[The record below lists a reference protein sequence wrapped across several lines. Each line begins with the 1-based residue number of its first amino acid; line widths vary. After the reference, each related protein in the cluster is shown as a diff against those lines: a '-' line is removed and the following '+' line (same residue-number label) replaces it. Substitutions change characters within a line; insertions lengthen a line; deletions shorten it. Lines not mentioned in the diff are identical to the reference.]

1 MNKLIEY
8 ENGLKVV
15 VYNIPGVR
23 SVSCGYWV
31 GVGSGNETAQINGL
45 SHFTEHMMFKGT
57 KDMTPFDIANAFES
71 LGANVNAFTSKEC
84 TCYYVK
90 SVDEYSEKCFELL
103 SKIMF
108 ESTFDKGELDKERK
122 VIVEEI
128 NMVEDSPEDIC
139 YDYIASAVF
148 GNEGLGQTILGP
160 IDNVLRFNGDDIR
173 EHLANFYVPSN
184 MVIAF
189 SGNITIEQADA
200 LVRKYTL
207 SHFTKQANTPSLIKN
222 TFNKRIHAQRIK
234 DFEQS
239 NIALSFPSIPFGDD
253 KAIVQTA
260 LNVCLGGGMSS
271 RLFQS
276 VREQRGL
283 AYSVYSAPSAYRNIG
298 TFNIFLNISEVN
310 TLKALEAV
318 KEELDNF
325 KRNGITQVELERTK
339 VQLKSSVVFAGENVQ
354 SIMTACGKL
363 MLLDGKLYDI
373 DERIRQI
380 DAITK
385 KDIDDFANF
394 IFDYSNLNSAYV
406 GKKTDVDVLGVFDKN

>member
-15 VYNIPGVR
+15 VYNMPGVR

-31 GVGSGNETAQINGL
+31 GVGSGSETADINGL

-71 LGANVNAFTSKEC
+71 YGANVNAFTSKEC

-90 SVDEYSEKCFELL
+90 SVDEYSEKCFEIL

-108 ESTFDKGELDKERK
+108 ESTFDKTELDKERK

-139 YDYIASAVF
+139 YDYVATAVF

-160 IDNVLRFNGDDIR
+160 IDNVLRFDGDDIR
-173 EHLANFYVPSN
+173 KHLSNFYTPTN

-189 SGNITIEQADA
+189 SGNITVEQADK
-200 LVRKYTL
+200 LIRKYTL
-207 SHFTKQANTPSLIKN
+207 PFINNSTKKPSVIN
-222 TFNKRIHAQRIK
+222 NSFNARVHNQRIK

-239 NIALSFPSIPFGDD
+239 NIALSFPSVPFNSDNVL
-253 KAIVQTA
+253 VQNA

-283 AYSVYSAPSAYRNIG
+283 AYSVYSSPSAYKNIG
-298 TFNIFLNISEVN
+298 TFNIYLNISEVN

-325 KRNGITQVELERTK
+325 KKNGITLTELERTK
-339 VQLKSSVVFAGENVQ
+339 VQLKSSLVFASENVQ
-354 SIMTACGKL
+354 SVMTASGKL
-363 MLLDGKLYDI
+363 MLLDGKLFDI
-373 DERIRQI
+373 DERIRKI

-385 KDIDDFANF
+385 NEIDDFANM
-394 IFDYSNLNSAYV
+394 IFDYDKLNSAYV
-406 GKKTDVDVLGVFDKN
+406 GRKTEVDVLGVFSKN

>member
-8 ENGLKVV
+8 DNGLKVV
-15 VYNIPGVR
+15 VYSVPGVR
-23 SVSCGYWV
+23 SVACGYWA

-90 SVDEYSEKCFELL
+90 SVDEYGEKCFELL

-139 YDYIASAVF
+139 YDYIASATF

-160 IDNVLRFNGDDIR
+160 IDNVLRFDGDDIR
-173 EHLANFYVPSN
+173 SHLKNFYVPGN

-189 SGNITIEQADA
+189 SGNITAQQADA

-207 SHFTKQANTPSLIKN
+207 PN
-222 TFNKRIHAQRIK
+222 
-234 DFEQS
+234 
-239 NIALSFPSIPFGDD
+239 FP
-253 KAIVQTA
+253 
-260 LNVCLGGGMSS
+260 
-271 RLFQS
+271 R
-276 VREQRGL
+276 
-283 AYSVYSAPSAYRNIG
+283 
-298 TFNIFLNISEVN
+298 
-310 TLKALEAV
+310 
-318 KEELDNF
+318 
-325 KRNGITQVELERTK
+325 
-339 VQLKSSVVFAGENVQ
+339 
-354 SIMTACGKL
+354 
-363 MLLDGKLYDI
+363 
-373 DERIRQI
+373 
-380 DAITK
+380 
-385 KDIDDFANF
+385 
-394 IFDYSNLNSAYV
+394 
-406 GKKTDVDVLGVFDKN
+406 